1 MVAPLEMSDQHDLTF
16 SFRTPIEV
24 RFRDIDALGHVNNA
38 VYLTYFEI
46 ARSAY
51 LQALS
56 GRTFEARDFGIVI
69 AEARCRYR
77 SPAFFGERLIA
88 EVATSSVRSR
98 SFELRY
104 RLTSERD
111 GRLVAEGTT
120 VQVAFDHASGRA
132 VALPQQFRRAVER
145 FEGRT
150 IAGVRKGA
158 AE

>member
-1 MVAPLEMSDQHDLTF
+1 MSDQHDLTF
-16 SFRTPIEV
+16 TFRTPIEV

-38 VYLTYFEI
+38 VYLTYFEM

-56 GRTFEARDFGIVI
+56 GRTFEAREFGIVI

-77 SPAFFGERLIA
+77 SPAFYGERLIA
-88 EVATSSVRSR
+88 EVATSSIRSR

-104 RLTSERD
+104 RLISEKD
-111 GRLVAEGTT
+111 GRLVADGMT
-120 VQVAFDHASGRA
+120 VQVAFDQAAGRA
-132 VALPQQFRRAVER
+132 VALPARFHEAMER
-145 FEGRT
+145 FEGRS
-150 IAGVRKGA
+150 IARGRRGT